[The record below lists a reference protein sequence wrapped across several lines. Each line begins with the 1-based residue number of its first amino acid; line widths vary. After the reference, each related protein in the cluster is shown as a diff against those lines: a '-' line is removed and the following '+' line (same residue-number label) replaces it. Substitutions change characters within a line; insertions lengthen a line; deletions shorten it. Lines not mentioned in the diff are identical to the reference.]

1 MVIRIDI
8 SNLTNDLR
16 DIILNSLELK
26 SFLNDQLDNND
37 DDKNNK
43 QIIVLPN
50 ENDIQKLKQII
61 QNILTRNCYQNEY
74 IVAENLEQK
83 NEIVILKQGDIE
95 QLGIYICTHCGLS
108 FKSQVQRTIHE
119 RMHYFI

>member
-8 SNLTNDLR
+8 SNLNNDLR

-26 SFLNDQLDNND
+26 SFLNDQLNYND
-37 DDKNNK
+37 DNNNK

-50 ENDIQKLKQII
+50 ENNIQKLKQII
-61 QNILTRNCYQNEY
+61 QNILTKNRYHNEY
-74 IVAENLEQK
+74 IVAENLEEK
-83 NEIVILKQGDIE
+83 NEIAILKQGDME
-95 QLGIYICTHCGLS
+95 QLGIYICTHCGMS
-108 FKSQVQRTIHE
+108 FESQVQRTMHE

>member
-26 SFLNDQLDNND
+26 YFLNDQLNNND
-37 DDKNNK
+37 DNNNK

-50 ENDIQKLKQII
+50 ENNIQKLKQII
-61 QNILTRNCYQNEY
+61 QNILTKNCYHNEY

-83 NEIVILKQGDIE
+83 NEIAILKQGDME
-95 QLGIYICTHCGLS
+95 QLGIYICTHCGMS
-108 FKSQVQRTIHE
+108 FESQVQRTMHE

>member
-8 SNLTNDLR
+8 SNLNNDLR

-26 SFLNDQLDNND
+26 FFLNDQLNNND
-37 DDKNNK
+37 DNNNK

-50 ENDIQKLKQII
+50 ENNIQKLKQII
-61 QNILTRNCYQNEY
+61 QNILTKNRYHNEY
-74 IVAENLEQK
+74 IVAENLEEK
-83 NEIVILKQGDIE
+83 NEIAILKQGDME
-95 QLGIYICTHCGLS
+95 QLGIYICTHCGMS
-108 FKSQVQRTIHE
+108 FKSQVQQTIHE

>member
-26 SFLNDQLDNND
+26 SFLNDQLNND
-37 DDKNNK
+37 DDNSNK

-50 ENDIQKLKQII
+50 ENNIQKLKQII
-61 QNILTRNCYQNEY
+61 QNILTKNCYQNEY
-74 IVAENLEQK
+74 IVAENLEEK
-83 NEIVILKQGDIE
+83 NEIAILKQGDME
-95 QLGIYICTHCGLS
+95 QLGIYICAHCAMS
-108 FKSQVQRTIHE
+108 FKSQMQRTIHE

>member
-8 SNLTNDLR
+8 SNLTDDLR
-16 DIILNSLELK
+16 DIILDSIELK
-26 SFLNDQLDNND
+26 SFLNDQPND
-37 DDKNNK
+37 DDDNNSE

-50 ENDIQKLKQII
+50 ENNIQKLKHII

-74 IVAENLEQK
+74 IVAENLEEK
-83 NEIVILKQGDIE
+83 NEIAILKQGDME
-95 QLGIYICTHCGLS
+95 QLGIYICTHCGMS
-108 FKSQVQRTIHE
+108 FESQVQRTIHE

>member
-26 SFLNDQLDNND
+26 SFLNDQLNNND
-37 DDKNNK
+37 DNNNK

-50 ENDIQKLKQII
+50 ENNIQKLKQII

-74 IVAENLEQK
+74 IVAENLEEK
-83 NEIVILKQGDIE
+83 NEIAILKQGDME
-95 QLGIYICTHCGLS
+95 QLGIYICTHCGMS

>member
-8 SNLTNDLR
+8 SNLTDDLR
-16 DIILNSLELK
+16 DIILDSIELK
-26 SFLNDQLDNND
+26 SFLNDQPND
-37 DDKNNK
+37 DDDNSK

-50 ENDIQKLKQII
+50 ENNIQKLKQII

-74 IVAENLEQK
+74 IVAENLEKK
-83 NEIVILKQGDIE
+83 NEIAILKKGDME
-95 QLGIYICTHCGLS
+95 QLGIYICTHCGMS
-108 FKSQVQRTIHE
+108 FKSQMQRTIHE

>member
-26 SFLNDQLDNND
+26 SFLNDQLNNND
-37 DDKNNK
+37 DNNNK

-50 ENDIQKLKQII
+50 ENNIQKLKQII

-83 NEIVILKQGDIE
+83 NEIAILKQGDME

>member
-8 SNLTNDLR
+8 SNLTDDLR
-16 DIILNSLELK
+16 DIILDSIELK
-26 SFLNDQLDNND
+26 SFLNDQPND
-37 DDKNNK
+37 DDDNNSK

-50 ENDIQKLKQII
+50 ENNIQKLKHII

-74 IVAENLEQK
+74 IVAENLEEK
-83 NEIVILKQGDIE
+83 NEIAILKQGDME
-95 QLGIYICTHCGLS
+95 QLGIYICTHCGMS
-108 FKSQVQRTIHE
+108 FKSEMQRTIHE

>member
-8 SNLTNDLR
+8 SNLNNDLR

-50 ENDIQKLKQII
+50 ENNIQKLKQII

-83 NEIVILKQGDIE
+83 NEIVILKQGDME
-95 QLGIYICTHCGLS
+95 QLGIYICTHCGMS

>member
-8 SNLTNDLR
+8 SNLTHDLR
-16 DIILNSLELK
+16 DIILDSIELK
-26 SFLNDQLDNND
+26 SFLNDQPND
-37 DDKNNK
+37 DDDNNNE

-50 ENDIQKLKQII
+50 ENNIQKLKHII

-74 IVAENLEQK
+74 IVAENLEEK
-83 NEIVILKQGDIE
+83 NEIAILKQGDME
-95 QLGIYICTHCGLS
+95 QLGIYICTHCGMS
-108 FKSQVQRTIHE
+108 FKSQMQRTIHE

>member
-26 SFLNDQLDNND
+26 SFLNDQLNNND
-37 DDKNNK
+37 DNNK

-50 ENDIQKLKQII
+50 ENNIQKLKQII

-74 IVAENLEQK
+74 IVAENLEEK
-83 NEIVILKQGDIE
+83 NEIAILKQGDME
-95 QLGIYICTHCGLS
+95 QLGIYICTHCGMS

>member
-26 SFLNDQLDNND
+26 SFLNDQLNNND
-37 DDKNNK
+37 DNNNK

-50 ENDIQKLKQII
+50 ENNIQKLKQII

-83 NEIVILKQGDIE
+83 NEIVILKQGDME
-95 QLGIYICTHCGLS
+95 QLGIYICTHCGMS

>member
-26 SFLNDQLDNND
+26 SLLNDQLNNDKDNN
-37 DDKNNK
+37 NNK

-50 ENDIQKLKQII
+50 ENNIQKLKQII
-61 QNILTRNCYQNEY
+61 QNILTKNCYHNEY
-74 IVAENLEQK
+74 IVAENLEEK
-83 NEIVILKQGDIE
+83 NEIAILKQGDME
-95 QLGIYICTHCGLS
+95 QLGIYICTHCGMT
-108 FKSQVQRTIHE
+108 FKSQMQRTIHE
-119 RMHYFI
+119 RMHYFT

>member
-8 SNLTNDLR
+8 SNLTHDLR
-16 DIILNSLELK
+16 DIILDSIELK
-26 SFLNDQLDNND
+26 SFLNDQPNDYDDNN
-37 DDKNNK
+37 NE

-50 ENDIQKLKQII
+50 ENNIQKLKHII

-74 IVAENLEQK
+74 IVAENLEEK
-83 NEIVILKQGDIE
+83 NEIAILKQGDME
-95 QLGIYICTHCGLS
+95 QLGIYICTHCGMS
-108 FKSQVQRTIHE
+108 FKSQMQRTIHE

>member
-83 NEIVILKQGDIE
+83 NEIVILKQGDME
-95 QLGIYICTHCGLS
+95 QLGIYICTHCGMS

>member
-26 SFLNDQLDNND
+26 SFLNDQLNNND
-37 DDKNNK
+37 DNNNK

-50 ENDIQKLKQII
+50 ENNIQKLKQII

-74 IVAENLEQK
+74 IVAENLEEK
-83 NEIVILKQGDIE
+83 NEIAILKQGDME

>member
-8 SNLTNDLR
+8 SNLNNELR

-26 SFLNDQLDNND
+26 YFLNDQLNNND
-37 DDKNNK
+37 DNNNNK

-50 ENDIQKLKQII
+50 ENNIQKLKQII
-61 QNILTRNCYQNEY
+61 QNILTKNRYHNEY
-74 IVAENLEQK
+74 IVAENLEEK
-83 NEIVILKQGDIE
+83 NEIAILKQGDME
-95 QLGIYICTHCGLS
+95 QLGIYICTHCGMS

>member
-26 SFLNDQLDNND
+26 YFLNDQLNNND
-37 DDKNNK
+37 DNNNK

-50 ENDIQKLKQII
+50 ENNIQKLKQII
-61 QNILTRNCYQNEY
+61 QNILTKNCYHNEY
-74 IVAENLEQK
+74 IVAENLEEK
-83 NEIVILKQGDIE
+83 NEIAILKQGDME
-95 QLGIYICTHCGLS
+95 QLGIYICTHCGMS
-108 FKSQVQRTIHE
+108 FESQVQRTMHE